1 MLLCRR
7 VGFDFEQNQEHL
19 KEFKL
24 IDKSELNQCLF
35 PKHLVAECCWRNSLD
50 PRYNLFI
57 LYLKLK
63 RQSKSLCYTKW
74 RKTVQNTFK
83 CSYHLKINLRV
94 SMNLWSKLHV
104 AVSHWFSDWILE
116 LSQPSS
122 YSKKMPIKFQFYN
135 PIVQRTTQFKKFG
148 LIINHAK

>member
-1 MLLCRR
+1 MIKVSWIDVYFQSIWWLSV
-7 VGFDFEQNQEHL
+7 VGEIHL
-19 KEFKL
+19 T
-24 IDKSELNQCLF
+24 LNITFSVCIWSS
-35 PKHLVAECCWRNSLD
+35 KG
-50 PRYNLFI
+50 NLNH
-57 LYLKLK
+57 
-63 RQSKSLCYTKW
+63 RYTKW

-94 SMNLWSKLHV
+94 SMNHLSKLHV
-104 AVSHWFSDWILE
+104 AVSHWFSHWILE
-116 LSQPSS
+116 LSQPLS